1 MRIIPRRIEMRAL
14 RYPGWKM
21 LYGRRKTGKSFIA
34 GRFIDHDLYYFVQR
48 DGAILERKSSSRLS
62 YRELLKELSENLGK
76 KTIVIDEFHRLP
88 EEFLDFLHANAGAG
102 EKDLILL
109 TSTLWL
115 SLRLLSKKESPLLG
129 IVLPI
134 KIGLID
140 EREVITKLSEE
151 VRGKELVE
159 ASTYLREPMLVPLYR
174 PPLREFI
181 TQYLY
186 SSGPVVEDLIGEAF
200 TEEEILFSEVY
211 RGILHAI
218 ADGKSKS
225 GEIAS
230 YLLSRGLLDSP
241 SSIQK
246 YLKVLSTMD
255 IIKKVPIFRKRRR
268 FSYSIASPLLD
279 LHFYLSS
286 KYAYTELETP
296 LEFIRSAVNEK
307 VPRHVE
313 KYIESL
319 LSKVYGLRPVRIEEP
334 DLEVDIALR
343 GFKHLELVGEVKWKS
358 RVRREEVWKIEK
370 KLSRFNCRKVLVV
383 PDESVLETEPK
394 TVEVLAPEDLL
405 TLAQESLKKE
415 LQED

>member
-1 MRIIPRRIEMRAL
+1 MRIIPRRIEMKTL

-34 GRFIDHDLYYFVQR
+34 SRFLDHDLYYFVQR
-48 DGAILERKSSSRLS
+48 DGAILERRSGARLS
-62 YRELLKELSENLGK
+62 YQELLKELSKNLGE

-88 EEFLDFLHANAGAG
+88 EDFLDFLHANAGRS
-102 EKDLILL
+102 EKDLVLL

-129 IVLPI
+129 VVLPI

-140 EREVITKLSEE
+140 EREVIIELSKE
-151 VRGKELVE
+151 VSGKELVE
-159 ASTYLREPMLVPLYR
+159 ASTYLREPMLVPLYK
-174 PPLREFI
+174 PPLREFMA
-181 TQYLY
+181 QYLY

-211 RGILHAI
+211 RAILHAV

-230 YLLSRGLLDSP
+230 YLVSQGLLDSP

-255 IIKKVPIFRKRRR
+255 IIRKVPIFRKRRR

-319 LSKVYGLRPVRIEEP
+319 LGKVYGLRPVRIEEP
-334 DLEVDIALR
+334 DLEVDIALQ
-343 GFKHLELVGEVKWKS
+343 GFKRLELVGEVKWKS
-358 RVRREEVWKIEK
+358 RVKREEVWKIEE

-383 PDESVLETEPK
+383 PDESVLESEPK
-394 TVEVLAPEDLL
+394 TVEVLTPEDLL
-405 TLAQESLKKE
+405 TLAQKSLRKE
-415 LQED
+415 LGEE